1 MENNKPIQSKEVTT
15 TKSKDVSKDL
25 AVKDIS
31 TFEQAESL
39 AEYIANSP
47 VFNVAFKEVSKSED
61 GSEQLVVNK
70 NAIITALLLGNEL
83 GFSPMVSITFGK
95 KLNREAV
102 IKVKRGQSMGLDP
115 MAAMGNIY
123 VFSTSQTEIVYTGI
137 HIVNKILTDAGIK
150 RTIKEDGS
158 KPFYIYHY
166 CKKDLADQQVLYN
179 DATKDDYV
187 VINDGHNEAWVDEQV
202 KKNGKIPIYRSVTK
216 RALVELRRGDEV
228 IAIPYTLQQ
237 AIDADLYPGT
247 KTNGD
252 TSKGK
257 NNWIAHPETHLI
269 KMSIMLG
276 ARIIASDKLNGIYI
290 DSELSQAVKLAKEDI
305 EEAEYVEAEEVPV
318 TK

>member
-1 MENNKPIQSKEVTT
+1 MENNQTSKSKEITT
-15 TKSKDVSKDL
+15 TKSKDVSKEL
-25 AVKDIS
+25 AVKDIN

-47 VFNVAFKEVSKSED
+47 IFNVAFKEISKSED

-137 HIVNKILTDAGIK
+137 HVVNKILTDAGIK

-166 CKKDLADQQVLYN
+166 CKKELANQSVLY
-179 DATKDDYV
+179 DDTTKDDYV
-187 VINDGHNEAWVDEQV
+187 VINDGHNESWVEEQV
-202 KKNGKIPIYRSVTK
+202 KKGKIPIYRTVTK
-216 RALVELRRGDEV
+216 RALVELRRSDEV

-276 ARIIASDKLNGIYI
+276 ARIIASDKLHGIYI

-305 EEAEYVEAEEVPV
+305 EEAELVDVEEVPV
-318 TK
+318 K

>member
-1 MENNKPIQSKEVTT
+1 MENNQTSKSKEITT

-47 VFNVAFKEVSKSED
+47 VFNMAFKESSRSED
-61 GSEQLVVNK
+61 GSEQIVVNK

-123 VFSTSQTEIVYTGI
+123 VFNTSQTEIVYTGI
-137 HIVNKILTDAGIK
+137 HVVNKILTDAGIK

-158 KPFYIYHY
+158 KPFYTYHY
-166 CKKDLADQQVLYN
+166 CKKDLANQSVPYDN
-179 DATKDDYV
+179 TTKDDYV
-187 VINDGHNEAWVDEQV
+187 VINDGHNESWVEEQV
-202 KKNGKIPIYRSVTK
+202 KQGKVPIYRTVTK

-252 TSKGK
+252 ISKGK

-290 DSELSQAVKLAKEDI
+290 DSELSQAVKLAKDEF
-305 EEAEYVEAEEVPV
+305 EEAELVDVEEVPV
-318 TK
+318 K

>member
-1 MENNKPIQSKEVTT
+1 MENNQTSKSKEITT
-15 TKSKDVSKDL
+15 TKSKDVSREL
-25 AVKDIS
+25 AVKDIN

-47 VFNVAFKEVSKSED
+47 VFNVAFKEFSKSED
-61 GSEQLVVNK
+61 GSEQSVVNK

-137 HIVNKILTDAGIK
+137 HVVNKILTDAGIK

-158 KPFYIYHY
+158 KPVYIYHY
-166 CKKDLADQQVLYN
+166 CKKDLANQSVLY
-179 DATKDDYV
+179 DDTTKDDYV
-187 VINDGHNEAWVDEQV
+187 VINDGHNDSWVEEQV
-202 KKNGKIPIYRSVTK
+202 KKGKIPIYRTVTK

-257 NNWIAHPETHLI
+257 NNWIAHPETHLV

-305 EEAEYVEAEEVPV
+305 EEAELVDVEEVPV
-318 TK
+318 K

>member
-1 MENNKPIQSKEVTT
+1 MENNQTSKSKEITT
-15 TKSKDVSKDL
+15 TKSKDVSKEL
-25 AVKDIS
+25 AVKDIN

-47 VFNVAFKEVSKSED
+47 IFNVAFKEISKSED

-137 HIVNKILTDAGIK
+137 HVVNKILTDAGIK

-166 CKKDLADQQVLYN
+166 CKKELANQSVLY
-179 DATKDDYV
+179 DDTTKDDYV
-187 VINDGHNEAWVDEQV
+187 VINDGHNESWVEEQV
-202 KKNGKIPIYRSVTK
+202 KKGKIPIYRTVTK

-276 ARIIASDKLNGIYI
+276 ARIIASDKLHGIYI
-290 DSELSQAVKLAKEDI
+290 DSELSQAVKLVKEDI
-305 EEAEYVEAEEVPV
+305 EEAELVDVEEVPV
-318 TK
+318 K

>member
-1 MENNKPIQSKEVTT
+1 MENNQTSKSKEITT
-15 TKSKDVSKDL
+15 TKSKDVSKEL
-25 AVKDIS
+25 AVKDIN

-47 VFNVAFKEVSKSED
+47 VFNVAFKELSKSED

-123 VFSTSQTEIVYTGI
+123 VFNTSQTEIVYTGI
-137 HIVNKILTDAGIK
+137 HVVNKILTDAGIK

-166 CKKDLADQQVLYN
+166 CKKDLANQSVLY
-179 DATKDDYV
+179 DDTTKDDYV
-187 VINDGHNEAWVDEQV
+187 VINDGHNESWVEEQV
-202 KKNGKIPIYRSVTK
+202 KKGKIPIYRTVTK

-276 ARIIASDKLNGIYI
+276 ARIIASDKLHGIYI

-305 EEAEYVEAEEVPV
+305 EEAELVDAEEVPV
-318 TK
+318 E

>member
-1 MENNKPIQSKEVTT
+1 MENNQTSKSKEITT
-15 TKSKDVSKDL
+15 TKSKDVSREL
-25 AVKDIS
+25 AVKDIN

-47 VFNVAFKEVSKSED
+47 IFNVAFKEISKSED

-137 HIVNKILTDAGIK
+137 HVVNKILTDAGIK

-166 CKKDLADQQVLYN
+166 CKKDLANQSVLY
-179 DATKDDYV
+179 DDTTKDDYV
-187 VINDGHNEAWVDEQV
+187 VINDGHNDSWVEEQV
-202 KKNGKIPIYRSVTK
+202 KKGKIPIYRTVTK

-257 NNWIAHPETHLI
+257 NNWIAHPETHLV

-305 EEAEYVEAEEVPV
+305 EEAELVDVEEVPV
-318 TK
+318 K

>member
-1 MENNKPIQSKEVTT
+1 MENNQTSKSKEITT
-15 TKSKDVSKDL
+15 TKSKDVSREL
-25 AVKDIS
+25 AVKDIN

-47 VFNVAFKEVSKSED
+47 IFNVAFKEISKSED

-137 HIVNKILTDAGIK
+137 HVVNKILTDAGIK
-150 RTIKEDGS
+150 RTVKEDGS

-166 CKKDLADQQVLYN
+166 CKKDLANQSVLY
-179 DATKDDYV
+179 DDTTKDDYV
-187 VINDGHNEAWVDEQV
+187 VINDGHNDSWVEEQV
-202 KKNGKIPIYRSVTK
+202 KKGKIPIYRTVTK

-257 NNWIAHPETHLI
+257 NNWIAHPETHLV

-305 EEAEYVEAEEVPV
+305 EEAELVDVEEVPV
-318 TK
+318 K

>member
-1 MENNKPIQSKEVTT
+1 MENNQTSKSKAITT
-15 TKSKDVSKDL
+15 TKSKDVSREL
-25 AVKDIS
+25 AVKDIN

-47 VFNVAFKEVSKSED
+47 IFNVAFKEISKSED

-137 HIVNKILTDAGIK
+137 HVVNKILTDAGIK
-150 RTIKEDGS
+150 RTVKEDGS

-166 CKKDLADQQVLYN
+166 CKKDLANQSVLY
-179 DATKDDYV
+179 DDTTKDDYV
-187 VINDGHNEAWVDEQV
+187 VINDGHNDSWVEEQV
-202 KKNGKIPIYRSVTK
+202 KKGKIPIYRTVTK

-257 NNWIAHPETHLI
+257 NNWIAHPETHLV

-305 EEAEYVEAEEVPV
+305 EEAELVDVEEVPV
-318 TK
+318 K

>member
-1 MENNKPIQSKEVTT
+1 MENNQTSKSKEITT
-15 TKSKDVSKDL
+15 TKSKDVSKEL
-25 AVKDIS
+25 AVKDIN

-47 VFNVAFKEVSKSED
+47 IFNVAFKEISKSED

-123 VFSTSQTEIVYTGI
+123 VFGTSQTEIVYTGI
-137 HIVNKILTDAGIK
+137 HVVNKILTDAGIK

-166 CKKDLADQQVLYN
+166 CKKDLANQSVLY
-179 DATKDDYV
+179 DDTTKDDYV
-187 VINDGHNEAWVDEQV
+187 VINDGHNDSWVEEQV
-202 KKNGKIPIYRSVTK
+202 KKGKIPIYRTVTK

-257 NNWIAHPETHLI
+257 NNWIAHPETHLV

-305 EEAEYVEAEEVPV
+305 EEAELVDVEEVPV
-318 TK
+318 K

>member
-1 MENNKPIQSKEVTT
+1 MENNQTSKSKEITT
-15 TKSKDVSKDL
+15 TKSKDVSKEL
-25 AVKDIS
+25 AVKDIN

-47 VFNVAFKEVSKSED
+47 IFNVAFKEISKSED

-137 HIVNKILTDAGIK
+137 HVVNKILTDAGIK

-166 CKKDLADQQVLYN
+166 CKKDLANQSVLY
-179 DATKDDYV
+179 DDTTKDDYV
-187 VINDGHNEAWVDEQV
+187 VINDGHNESWVEEQV
-202 KKNGKIPIYRSVTK
+202 KKGKIPIYRTVTK

-276 ARIIASDKLNGIYI
+276 ARIIASDKLHGIYI
-290 DSELSQAVKLAKEDI
+290 DSELSQAVKLAKENI
-305 EEAEYVEAEEVPV
+305 EEAEFVDAEEVPV
-318 TK
+318 E

>member
-1 MENNKPIQSKEVTT
+1 MENNQTSKSKEITT
-15 TKSKDVSKDL
+15 TKSKDVSREL
-25 AVKDIS
+25 AVKDIN

-47 VFNVAFKEVSKSED
+47 VFNVAFKELSKSED
-61 GSEQLVVNK
+61 GSEQIVVNK

-137 HIVNKILTDAGIK
+137 HVVNKILTDAGIK

-166 CKKDLADQQVLYN
+166 CKKDLANQSVLY
-179 DATKDDYV
+179 DDTTKDDYV
-187 VINDGHNEAWVDEQV
+187 VINDGHNDSWVEEQV
-202 KKNGKIPIYRSVTK
+202 KKGKIPIYRTVTK

-257 NNWIAHPETHLI
+257 NNWIAHPETHLV

-305 EEAEYVEAEEVPV
+305 EEAELVDVEEVPV
-318 TK
+318 K